1 MERTLPQPISI
12 LLFGAGNRGADS
24 YGPYSLTHPDQIK
37 FVAVAEP
44 NPYKLKI
51 HLTLL

>member
-1 MERTLPQPISI
+1 MPQPIQV

-24 YGPYSLTHPDQIK
+24 YEPFALTPADQIK
-37 FVAVAEP
+37 IVAVAEP